1 MIEAKVLKIES
12 KSMDS
17 YTKMLHKVSFRIRH
31 DDSTILI
38 QGRQAIPIGTRPPT
52 ILSPKETAELVWAVL
67 AEELA
72 TIAPEL
78 RYVSPD
84 WEPQTTPS

>member
-1 MIEAKVLKIES
+1 MIEAKVLKVES
-12 KSMDS
+12 TPMGS

-31 DDSTILI
+31 GDSIILV
-38 QGRQAIPIGTRPPT
+38 QGRRAIPIGPRPPT
-52 ILSPKETAELVWAVL
+52 HLSPGEVVEHVWAVL

-78 RYVSPD
+78 RYVEPD
-84 WEPQTTPS
+84 WDPQMTSR